1 MKTFLSPECLA
12 VSTAFALLATP
23 WMRGQEEPE
32 TGGYLFFGTSVSAE
46 AGDSHFPIVGM
57 DKKNIFVD
65 AGINVKKV
73 SLRAPCRVRSELML
87 SESFADVL
95 EMKFTTSSMTNLQ
108 RSAQAVS
115 DMQFSAVQSEI
126 HVSMLSS
133 QLEGDPFSP
142 DASASDMAIQS
153 QIEDAQQDNSD
164 FQASMQDSLDM
175 GTFEADE
182 LADTVHVKGTLIPKT
197 DLLGAYC
204 VIVVDHEV
212 HDLETGEIE
221 GRGRFARA
229 KYIGDLLA
237 EEIVELRVR
246 VSTGEFNIETADY
259 QMHLFTGDGEQV
271 AMSNSRGL
279 KPLTPQEVAT
289 FKELSA
295 KTALRSNG

>member
-1 MKTFLSPECLA
+1 MKTLSSSKYLVVSA
-12 VSTAFALLATP
+12 VFALLVAP
-23 WMRGQEEPE
+23 WMSAQEESE
-32 TGGYLFFGTSVSAE
+32 TGGYLFFGTSASAE
-46 AGDSHFPIVGM
+46 SGDSHFPIVSV

-65 AGINVKKV
+65 AGIDVKKV
-73 SLRAPCRVRSELML
+73 SARASCRVRAELML
-87 SESFADVL
+87 SERFADVL

-115 DMQFSAVQSEI
+115 DMQYSAVQAE
-126 HVSMLSS
+126 VQVAMLSS

-142 DASASDMAIQS
+142 DASATDMAIQS
-153 QIEDAQQDNSD
+153 QIEDTQQDNSD
-164 FQASMQDSLDM
+164 FQDSMQDSLDM

-182 LADTVHVKGTLIPKT
+182 LADTIHVKGTLIPKT
-197 DLLGAYC
+197 DLPGAYC
-204 VIVVDHEV
+204 IIVVDHDIQ
-212 HDLETGEIE
+212 DLETGEIE

-229 KYIGDLLA
+229 KYIGDLLE

-246 VSTGEFNIETADY
+246 VSTGEFNKETADF

-289 FKELSA
+289 FRELSA
-295 KTALRSNG
+295 KTALQNNG

>member
-1 MKTFLSPECLA
+1 MKTSPFFSTRLVLA
-12 VSTAFALLATP
+12 VIAWFSAPFLTA
-23 WMRGQEEPE
+23 QEEAE
-32 TGGYLFFGTSVSAE
+32 TGGYLFFGSSVSAE
-46 AGDSHFPIVGM
+46 SGESHFPVVSV

-65 AGINVKKV
+65 AGIDVKKV
-73 SLRAPCRVRSELML
+73 SMRAPCRVRAELML
-87 SESFADVL
+87 SERFADVL

-115 DMQFSAVQSEI
+115 DMQYSAVQSEI
-126 HVSMLSS
+126 QVSMLSA
-133 QLEGDPFSP
+133 QLEGDPLSP

-153 QIEDAQQDNSD
+153 QIEDVQQDNSD
-164 FQASMQDSLDM
+164 FQSSMQDSLDM
-175 GTFEADE
+175 GTFEAEE
-182 LADTVHVKGTLIPKT
+182 LADTIHVKGTLIPKN
-197 DLLGAYC
+197 DLPGAYC
-204 VIVVDHEV
+204 VVVVDHDIQ
-212 HDLETGEIE
+212 DLETGEIE

-246 VSTGEFNIETADY
+246 VSTGEFNKETADY

-271 AMSNSRGL
+271 ALSNSRGL

-295 KTALRSNG
+295 KTSLRNNG

>member
-1 MKTFLSPECLA
+1 MKLFPNRKHVA
-12 VSTAFALLATP
+12 AAMAFGLLATS
-23 WMRGQEEPE
+23 WTNAQEENE
-32 TGGYLFFGTSVSAE
+32 AGGYLFFGSSVSAE
-46 AGDSHFPIVGM
+46 SGRSHFPIVSV

-65 AGINVKKV
+65 AGTDVKKV
-73 SLRAPCRVRSELML
+73 SMRAPCRVRAELML
-87 SESFADVL
+87 SERYADVL
-95 EMKFTTSSMTNLQ
+95 EMRFSTSSMTNLQ

-115 DMQFSAVQSEI
+115 DMQYSAVQSEI
-126 HVSMLSS
+126 HVAMLST

-153 QIEDAQQDNSD
+153 QIENVQQDNSD

-175 GTFEADE
+175 GTFEAEE

-197 DLLGAYC
+197 DLPGAYC
-204 VIVVDHEV
+204 VVVVDHDV
-212 HDLETGEIE
+212 VDLETGETE

-229 KYIGDLLA
+229 KYVGDLLA

-246 VSTGEFNIETADY
+246 VSTGEFNKETADY
-259 QMHLFTGDGEQV
+259 QIHLFTGDGEQV
-271 AMSNSRGL
+271 ALSNSRGL